1 MKRIAVVFLIILAGA
16 GIMTLILSLTA
27 DPGKN
32 DRYFVQSFRKA
43 NTTFSVPVPETFSF
57 AGEDVPVELYYVHNA
72 FERELTINT
81 YWHTNTLMTLKR
93 ANRWFHV
100 IDPILKA
107 NNIPADFRYLPVIE
121 SNLTN
126 AVSPAGAA
134 GFWQLMKET
143 AIELGLEV
151 NDEVDERFHL
161 EKATEAASRYL
172 NSSYNRFG
180 CWLLAAA
187 AYNAGNERIERAVEN
202 QKNNCYFDLHLNE
215 ETARFVY
222 RLLAVKTIFENP
234 EKFGYNL
241 RKKDLH
247 QPVPYTVV
255 EVSGSIENLVDFA
268 VGHGVN
274 YRLFKEFNPWLRN
287 DRLTNRSRNTY
298 VIKIPDITK
307 LNHNELLKIAPEP
320 RLPVIQHL
328 PEEENE
334 RR

>member
-1 MKRIAVVFLIILAGA
+1 MKRLAVIFLIILAGA
-16 GIMTLILSLTA
+16 GIMTLILALTA
-27 DPGKN
+27 DQGNN
-32 DRYFVQSFRKA
+32 DKLFVYSFRRA
-43 NTTFSVPVPETFSF
+43 NTTFSVPVPEKFSF
-57 AGEDVPVELYYVHNA
+57 ADGAVPVELYYVHNA

-81 YWHTNTLMTLKR
+81 YWHTNTLMTMKR
-93 ANRWFHV
+93 ANRWFHA

-134 GFWQLMKET
+134 GFWQLMEKT

-172 NSSYNRFG
+172 NTAYERFG

-187 AYNAGNERIERAVEN
+187 AYNAGKERIERSLIN
-202 QKNNCYFDLHLNE
+202 QKTNCYFNLHLNE

-222 RLLAVKTIFENP
+222 RLLAVKAIFENP
-234 EKFGYNL
+234 EKYGYNL
-241 RKKDLH
+241 RKRDLH
-247 QPVPYTVV
+247 QPVPYTEVT
-255 EVSGSIENLVDFA
+255 VSGSIENLIDFA
-268 VGHGVN
+268 LEHGVN
-274 YRLFKEFNPWLRN
+274 YRLFKEFNPWLRS
-287 DRLTNRSRNTY
+287 DKLTNHRNNTY

-328 PEEENE
+328 PLEENE
-334 RR
+334 PR